1 MKEDS
6 KFDEYFQEGLKRFH
20 CGKFAES
27 LAEFFNAA
35 QLDPTSSDLHYY
47 IGEALERN
55 RQLTESELEKS
66 GTGTGSKKATRRNKR
81 FTQVLETKPTI
92 PNVEDMER
100 DTKRYPARIPVI
112 VVANDSQGKFFAEL
126 AMTKVTSI
134 KGACL
139 DMRRRVKIGAQL
151 MIFTIDSRNAVP
163 ALVRN
168 VRLDEERA
176 RYLVGIEFLKGPV
189 DWLVPS

>member
-6 KFDEYFQEGLKRFH
+6 KFDEYFQEGLKQFH
-20 CGKFAES
+20 SGKFAES

-35 QLDPTSSDLHYY
+35 QVDPSSSDLHYY
-47 IGEALERN
+47 IGEALERK
-55 RQLTESELEKS
+55 RQLDEPETAGS
-66 GTGTGSKKATRRNKR
+66 GKAVRSKKATRRNKR
-81 FTQVLETKPTI
+81 FTQVLETKTTL
-92 PNVEDMER
+92 PNVENLER
-100 DTKRYPARIPVI
+100 DTKRYPARIPLI
-112 VVANDSQGKFFAEL
+112 VVAYDSQGKFFAEL
-126 AMTKVTSI
+126 AMTKVTSV
-134 KGACL
+134 KGACI
-139 DMRRRVKIGAQL
+139 DMHRRVKIGAQL